1 MSVMTRAMAGVV
13 LAAAV
18 LLAGCVPV
26 AQRAGEA
33 GPATFQDDVTF
44 LKKFTETVVL
54 QADDGGA
61 QVAVCPRL
69 QGRVATSTTS
79 GPEGLSL
86 GWINREF
93 LAARKNDPHFNP
105 YGGEDRLWI
114 GPEGGQFSI
123 YFKKGEPF
131 DLAHWY
137 VPPAFNSESW
147 DVVGRDLD
155 RVMMHKDMRL
165 VNYSGTVFNI
175 EVRREVHL
183 LGAAETAKDL
193 GMAPPAGVKTVA
205 YESVN
210 EIQNAGKEPWKKET
224 GLLSMWI
231 LAMLNPSPATTVV
244 VPYEEGPEAELGPIV
259 NDTYFGKVPADRLKV
274 GHGII
279 YFKADAKMRT
289 KIGLSPKRAKPV
301 LGSYDAKNQLLT
313 IVQYTRPLG
322 PADYVN
328 SMWEIQ
334 KNPYAG
340 DTVNSYNDGPKLGAA
355 EGLFYEIESSSPAA
369 ALAPGQSLKHVHRTF
384 HFQGGEEA
392 LDKIARALL
401 GVGIADIKK
410 AFE

>member
-1 MSVMTRAMAGVV
+1 
-13 LAAAV
+13 
-18 LLAGCVPV
+18 
-26 AQRAGEA
+26 
-33 GPATFQDDVTF
+33 
-44 LKKFTETVVL
+44 
-54 QADDGGA
+54 
-61 QVAVCPRL
+61 
-69 QGRVATSTTS
+69 
-79 GPEGLSL
+79 
-86 GWINREF
+86 
-93 LAARKNDPHFNP
+93 
-105 YGGEDRLWI
+105 
-114 GPEGGQFSI
+114 
-123 YFKKGEPF
+123 
-131 DLAHWY
+131 
-137 VPPAFNSESW
+137 
-147 DVVGRDLD
+147 
-155 RVMMHKDMRL
+155 
-165 VNYSGTVFNI
+165 
-175 EVRREVHL
+175 
-183 LGAAETAKDL
+183 LGAAEIAKDL

-259 NDTYFGKVPADRLKV
+259 NDTYFGKVPAERLKV
-274 GHGII
+274 GHGLI

-301 LGSYDAKNQLLT
+301 LGSYDAKNQVLT
-313 IVQYTRPLG
+313 IVQYTRPQG

-355 EGLFYEIESSSPAA
+355 EGLFYEIETSSPAA
-369 ALAPGQSLKHVHRTF
+369 TLAPGQSLKHVHRTF
-384 HFQGGEEA
+384 HLQGSEEA
-392 LDKIARALL
+392 LDKIARATL